1 MTQRLVLYAV
11 LGLLLD
17 AIGQDWSTWGFWCV
31 LALFIANEHI
41 TRRELL
47 EELSREVAALQ
58 ARNNKDTQ

>member
-1 MTQRLVLYAV
+1 MQRLVLYAV

-17 AIGQDWSTWGFWCV
+17 TMGQDWSTWGFWCV

-41 TRRELL
+41 TRRELW

-58 ARNNKDTQ
+58 ARNRNKDTQ